1 MKFTYNPRIIRHLGY
16 ELITSD
22 AIALT
27 ELIKNSYDA
36 KADIVLINYYE
47 AVHNIIYNDFDRPIN
62 NIILEKLGKIDPY
75 GILAIEDN
83 GKGMDYE
90 TLKKGFFEIGSTLK
104 RVQKNDQKE
113 DDDTIILGDKGI
125 GRLAS
130 QRIAPTIIVETY
142 DSGKDE
148 INIVIV
154 EWSKFFS
161 GNNSYD
167 APEFKIKNQNLKS
180 YTRLWLLGDVKQTID
195 FSNFFEI
202 KDLHESEDIF
212 GNVGKKIG
220 QLTSIKDDL
229 NSALSFLYSPFEKK
243 NSVVA
248 LKIKA
253 NSQEAKLDFN
263 QDALKVAETKHSFD
277 TVILYD
283 QDGIANDIRF
293 NLKMEIKPWF
303 IERIHQNLIGDI
315 LFRSY
320 KLESTG
326 YQNLLDKY
334 IDHYKKNLT
343 ESFLLSEIMVK
354 WNKKYKGEANGDF
367 KDAILKIAPLQ
378 GKIYS
383 FKRDQSLM
391 SMARQSA
398 LDNGYIDRKTRINY
412 SIRPFLESNNGIKLY
427 RNSFRIATI
436 GNKDNDWLQLQQ
448 RSTSGQQFSRF
459 ELGNV
464 VGYIKINDKKQEYI
478 YETSSREHLT
488 DNIYSSSLQ
497 KTLVEVLEIFS
508 PTFNTRAV
516 ELTKH
521 LLESEELIPKNSEKV
536 VQKEVDKSKELLEDA
551 KRNLKIINEAIKAIK
566 DKIDLDT
573 DEKINTVRNV
583 LKNLEHVTEDFG
595 LNVEET
601 QKSLESAN
609 LLLEITRQEQS
620 RVKTEAYNNYKL
632 MANGLVTEVI
642 THELHSMLNNNEQ
655 EEKKYEEHIKVVQKH
670 LLDNELY
677 DLNKIHFK
685 PVKDK
690 FEHLYKKMGDLSKFY
705 SFLEK
710 TFITADGNRIL
721 HTTEIKSE
729 LEIIAERFLFRTK
742 RHGIDIK
749 FDNVT
754 NVWEVPKG
762 ALLHVFYNLIDNS
775 IYWIKQRQRLA
786 KIDISYRR
794 ELKDEIIIRTTSK
807 NTIEFIDSG
816 TGISQK
822 YQDILF
828 NELVSGKEDG
838 RGMGLYI
845 VRQFLKSFG
854 GNITLLDS
862 KNIYGNRYIFEINL
876 DNYTELKDEQTS

>member
-36 KADIVLINYYE
+36 KADTVLINF
-47 AVHNIIYNDFDRPIN
+47 YNGVNSLLVTDFDRPIDST
-62 NIILEKLGKIDPY
+62 IHEELKKINPQ
-75 GILAIEDN
+75 GILSIEDN
-83 GKGMDYE
+83 GNGMDYE
-90 TLKKGFFEIGSTLK
+90 TLKSGFFEIGSTLK
-104 RVQKNDQKE
+104 RQQKDKQNE
-113 DDDTIILGDKGI
+113 DDESIILGDKGI

-130 QRIAPTIIVETY
+130 QRIAPIIIVETY
-142 DSGKDE
+142 DSKKHE
-148 INIVIV
+148 VNIVIV

-161 GNNSYD
+161 GNNNYD
-167 APEFKIKNQNLKS
+167 APEFKLKNQSLVA
-180 YTRLWLLGDVKQTID
+180 YTRLWLLGNEKQNIN
-195 FSNFFEI
+195 FSDFFETN
-202 KDLHESEDIF
+202 DLNETEDIF
-212 GNVGKKIG
+212 GNPGKKIG
-220 QLTSIKDDL
+220 EYTSIKDDL
-229 NSALSFLYSPFEKK
+229 NSALSFLYSPFEQKD
-243 NSVVA
+243 SVVA

-253 NSQEAKLDFN
+253 NSDEAKLDFN

-277 TVILYD
+277 TQIIKNE
-283 QDGIANDIRF
+283 DGIPIDLRF

-303 IERIHQNLIGDI
+303 IERIHQNIIGDI

-326 YQNLLDKY
+326 YQELLDKY

-343 ESFLLSEIMVK
+343 DSFLLTEVFSK
-354 WNKKYKGEANGDF
+354 WNKKYKGTLSSAF
-367 KDAILKIAPLQ
+367 IDAIIRIAPLQ

-383 FKRDQSLM
+383 FKRDQSLL

-398 LDNGYIDRKTRINY
+398 LENGYIDHKTRINY

-464 VGYIKINDKKQEYI
+464 VGYIKINDKKQQYI
-478 YETSSREHLT
+478 DETSSREHLT
-488 DNIYSSSLQ
+488 DNIYSNSLQ

-508 PTFNTRAV
+508 PIFNTRAI
-516 ELTKH
+516 ELTKYI
-521 LLESEELIPKNSEKV
+521 LDSEGLIPENSEKE
-536 VQKEVDKSKELLEDA
+536 VQKEVDKSKQLLEDA
-551 KRNLKIINEAIKAIK
+551 KRNLKLINNAIKAIK

-573 DEKINTVRNV
+573 EEKINTVRNV
-583 LKNLEHVTEDFG
+583 LKNLEVVTDDFG
-595 LNVEET
+595 QNVDDT
-601 QKSLESAN
+601 QKSLESVN

-642 THELHSMLNNNEQ
+642 THELHSMLSNTDE
-655 EEKKYEEHIKVVQKH
+655 EEKKYDDHIRIIQKYF
-670 LLDNELY
+670 LDNELY
-677 DLNKIHFK
+677 DLNKAHFK

-690 FEHLYKKMGDLSKFY
+690 FEHLYNRMGDLSKFY

-710 TFITADGNRIL
+710 TFITTDGNRVL
-721 HTTEIKSE
+721 QPTEVKDE
-729 LEIIAERFLFRTK
+729 LAIITERFLFRTK
-742 RHGIDIK
+742 RHDIDIN
-749 FDNVT
+749 FDSVSNI
-754 NVWEVPKG
+754 WEVPKG

-775 IYWIKQRQRLA
+775 IYWIKQRQSLSKTIPTYKKRG
-786 KIDISYRR
+786 
-794 ELKDEIIIRTTSK
+794 KDEIVIRTTSK
-807 NTIEFIDSG
+807 NTIEFYDSG
-816 TGISQK
+816 IGIMEK

-828 NELVSGKEDG
+828 NELVSGKENG

-854 GNITLLDS
+854 GNITLLNT
-862 KNIYGNRYIFEINL
+862 KNHFGNRYIFEVSIN
-876 DNYTELKDEQTS
+876 DYTEENE